1 MTSQK
6 DCRQPNNLI
15 HEKSPYLLQHA
26 YNPVNWY
33 AWGDEPFAIA
43 RRENKPIFL
52 SIGYSTCHW
61 CHVMEKE
68 SFENEAIAALLNKDF
83 ISIKV
88 DREERPDIDQIYM
101 IATQAITGGGGW
113 PMSVFLFENKKPF
126 YAGTYFPPEP
136 RYNHPGFP
144 DLLGSIMKAW
154 QNNPKGLRES
164 AEKITTYLQA
174 SGQLAAADSLNSTWL
189 ETGFKAL
196 QESYDNR
203 YHGFGTTNKFPRP
216 ACLDF
221 LLQFYYRN
229 RDTLSHAM
237 FSKTLRAMA
246 MGGMYDHIGGGF
258 HRYAVDRQWR
268 IPHFEKMLYDQ
279 AQLITTYLHGYQ
291 QSGGGYFAEI
301 AEETIEYVLRDLQ
314 HPDGGL
320 YSAEDA
326 DSENPYDTTE
336 HGEGAFYLWKESEIR
351 NLLEKEEA
359 EIFIAAYEVQQN
371 GNALEDP
378 AGEFTGRNILF
389 KETSIDDLAKRFGKD
404 KSSISNLLQESKSK
418 LLRVRN
424 TRTRPHM
431 DDKIITAWNGLM
443 ISSLGKAARIL
454 NNSRYLTE
462 AKRVT
467 GFIIDNLLEGDDLR
481 RRWREGDARF
491 DGVLE
496 DYAFFIQGL
505 IDLYQAC
512 HEPKYLQLAVELS
525 GKQIELFADQEEGG
539 FFNSRES
546 AGILTRIKES
556 YDGAEPS
563 GNSVAALNFLH
574 LGRMLNKPEWID
586 VGEKTIRAFG
596 TMLEKHGSAMP
607 LMLTAL
613 ELALAPPQQLV
624 IVGDKDSEET
634 KSLLLAADGIY
645 KPHVSVLFADN
656 GQNQEI
662 LSQYLESINDM
673 AQSADGPRAYFCEN
687 FSCKSPTAEPAVLRR
702 LLQSAQN
709 C

>member
-1 MTSQK
+1 MTSK
-6 DCRQPNNLI
+6 NTNRQPNNLI

-33 AWGDEPFAIA
+33 AWGDEPFTIA

-126 YAGTYFPPEP
+126 YAGTYFPPEA

-154 QNNPKGLRES
+154 LDNPKGLRES

-174 SGQLAAADSLNSTWL
+174 SGRLEAADTLNTAWL

-196 QESYDNR
+196 QESYDSR
-203 YHGFGTTNKFPRP
+203 YHGFGTNNKFPRP

-229 RDTLSHAM
+229 GDTLSHAM
-237 FSKTLRAMA
+237 LSKTLRAMA

-291 QSGGGYFAEI
+291 QSGEEYFAVI

-336 HGEGAFYLWKESEIR
+336 HGEGAFYLWEESEIR
-351 NLLEKEEA
+351 DLLGEPEV

-389 KETSIDDLAKRFGKD
+389 REKSIDDLAKNFGED
-404 KSSISNLLQESKSK
+404 KSSISNLIQESKSK
-418 LLRVRN
+418 LLQVRN
-424 TRTRPHM
+424 ARTRPHL
-431 DDKIITAWNGLM
+431 DDKVITAWNGLM
-443 ISSLGKAARIL
+443 ISSLAKAARIL
-454 NNSRYLTE
+454 NSSRYLIE

-467 GFIIDNLLEGDDLR
+467 GFIIDNLLEGNDLR

-512 HEPKYLQLAVELS
+512 HDPEYLQLAVGLS
-525 GKQIELFADQEEGG
+525 EKQIELFADKEAGG

-563 GNSVAALNFLH
+563 GNSVAALNFLR
-574 LGRMLNKPEWID
+574 LGRLLNKSDWID
-586 VGEKTIRAFG
+586 IGEKTIRAFG
-596 TMLEKHGSAMP
+596 GMLEKHGSAMP

-613 ELALAPPQQLV
+613 ELALSPPQQLV
-624 IVGDKDSEET
+624 IVGDKESEKT
-634 KSLLLAADGIY
+634 ISLLHAADAVY
-645 KPHVSVLFADN
+645 KPHMSVLFAD
-656 GQNQEI
+656 GGKNQKV
-662 LSQYLESINDM
+662 LSQYLDSISDM
-673 AQSADGPRAYFCEN
+673 AQSADGPCGYFCEN
-687 FSCKSPTAEPAVLRR
+687 FSCKSPTADPAFLHR
-702 LLQSAQN
+702 LLQNTPQ
-709 C
+709 